1 MPLFVSPVVTLGA
14 ALACAKPPHPTSL
27 SSEGVGEA
35 EERIAIQANVK
46 ITLFSS
52 PFFKDFPNATLIT
65 CHTAPGNPAARK
77 GPRANDPLRAFPSS
91 VLETVYVKGQG
102 SQINL

>member
-1 MPLFVSPVVTLGA
+1 VLYAPVCFPVVTLGA
-14 ALACAKPPHPTSL
+14 AVACANPTSL
-27 SSEGVGEA
+27 SSEGVGEE

-52 PFFKDFPNATLIT
+52 PFFKDFPNATFIT
-65 CHTAPGNPAARK
+65 CHTAPGNPQREK
-77 GPRANDPLRAFPSS
+77 GHERTRAFPSS